1 MNTKQGYFDRLL
13 LKGLCDNAKRKGKKG
28 GRENTYKS
36 TKLKSNYQNHIV
48 TYKKG
53 GCEDFA
59 SGLAQNLHPFV
70 SIYFLLRCVLVSGAK
85 RRHLSM
91 TSTRRGAKL

>member
-1 MNTKQGYFDRLL
+1 MIDNLNTKQGYFDRLL
-13 LKGLCDNAKRKGKKG
+13 LRGLCDNAKRKGKDG

-36 TKLKSNYQNHIV
+36 TKLKSNYENYIV

-59 SGLAQNLHPFV
+59 SGLAQNSHPFV
-70 SIYFLLRCVLVSGAK
+70 SIYFFCLGVCLLAERSDATCYIQA
-85 RRHLSM
+85 H
-91 TSTRRGAKL
+91 A